1 MAAAPPAVD
10 AHSAPSLA
18 NSPPKAG
25 GPLQGF
31 SFQQLLL
38 LAFLLIAGLLGVS
51 SLRALHTLEQLMV
64 QSRQGAAEAT
74 ALNAAAQAVNQRGQ
88 ALERAARQSLV
99 LRDAQLRRNFDDMAV
114 EALPVL
120 EQLQKGGLPEDQF
133 SQWRA
138 HLDAVK
144 TLLDAPAERALE
156 NERLVAEEFVA
167 LDALNTAIAQ
177 SVQEINS
184 QRNREL
190 QDRVEASRRSVTH
203 QVVGVIVLA
212 LVLALALGI
221 WLARPFKR
229 LEGTIRRL
237 GENQLDAPVAISGP
251 DDVRRVGQQLEW
263 LRLRLLELDADK
275 ARFLRH
281 VSHELKTPLAALR
294 EGVALLQD
302 GVTGE
307 LNASQR
313 EVAQILH
320 HNTLVLQGEI
330 EALLRFNA
338 AAFEARQ
345 LQRRDTDLL
354 ALLEAQVEAQRLQ
367 WQARGLQV
375 LVEGPAVSLP
385 IDADKIAS
393 AVSNLLSN
401 AIRFSPKGGTIRL
414 SLSRQAGLVCVDVRD
429 QGPGVAAADRDRVFE
444 PFYRGIRQ
452 PDDAVRGTGI
462 GLSIVQEYVVAHG
475 GQVRLVQ
482 DGSQSFFRMELPHAT

>member
-1 MAAAPPAVD
+1 MVR
-10 AHSAPSLA
+10 SAE
-18 NSPPKAG
+18 
-25 GPLQGF
+25 PLSHADLHKTEGALHGL

-64 QSRQGAAEAT
+64 QSRHGAAEAT
-74 ALNAAAQAVNQRGQ
+74 TLTTAAQALNQRGQ

-99 LRDAQLRRNFDDMAV
+99 LRDAPLRRSFNEMAV
-114 EALPVL
+114 EARAILD
-120 EQLQKGGLPEDQF
+120 QLQRGGIGEEQAT
-133 SQWRA
+133 QWRT
-138 HLDAVK
+138 HLDAV
-144 TLLDAPAERALE
+144 TALLDAPPDRALE
-156 NERLVAEEFVA
+156 NEQLVAAEFVT
-167 LDALNTAIAQ
+167 LESLHLAIAQ
-177 SVQEINS
+177 SVQDVNA

-190 QDRVEASRRSVTH
+190 QDRLEASRRSVTH
-203 QVVGVIVLA
+203 QVVGVIALA

-229 LEGTIRRL
+229 LEGAIRQL
-237 GENQLDAPVAISGP
+237 GENRLDAPLQITGP

-307 LNASQR
+307 LNAGQR

-367 WQARGLQV
+367 WQARGLRV
-375 LVEGPAVSLP
+375 LVEGPAVSLQ
-385 IDADKIAS
+385 IDAEKIAS
-393 AVSNLLSN
+393 AISNLLSN
-401 AIRFSPKGGTIRL
+401 AIRFSPKGGTVRL
-414 SLSRQAGLVCVDVRD
+414 SLSRQANHVRVDVSD
-429 QGPGVAAADRDRVFE
+429 QGPGVAKTDRDRVFE
-444 PFYRGIRQ
+444 PFYRGLRQ

-462 GLSIVQEYVVAHG
+462 GLSIVQEYVAAHG
-475 GQVRLVQ
+475 GRVHLVE
-482 DGSQSFFRMELPHAT
+482 DGIHSFFRMELPHAA

>member
-1 MAAAPPAVD
+1 MVRSAEP
-10 AHSAPSLA
+10 HSHADLRKTEGA
-18 NSPPKAG
+18 LHG
-25 GPLQGF
+25 L

-64 QSRQGAAEAT
+64 QSRHGAAEAT
-74 ALNAAAQAVNQRGQ
+74 TLTTAAQALNQRGQ

-99 LRDAQLRRNFDDMAV
+99 LRDAPLRRSFNEMAV
-114 EALPVL
+114 EARAILD
-120 EQLQKGGLPEDQF
+120 QLQRGGIGEEQAT
-133 SQWRA
+133 QWRT
-138 HLDAVK
+138 HLDAV
-144 TLLDAPAERALE
+144 TALLDAPPDRALE
-156 NERLVAEEFVA
+156 NEQLVAAEFVT
-167 LDALNTAIAQ
+167 LESLHLAIAQ
-177 SVQEINS
+177 SVQDVNA

-190 QDRVEASRRSVTH
+190 QDRLEASRRSVTH
-203 QVVGVIVLA
+203 QVVGVIALA

-229 LEGTIRRL
+229 LEGAIRQL
-237 GENQLDAPVAISGP
+237 GENRLDAPLQITGP

-307 LNASQR
+307 LNAGQR

-367 WQARGLQV
+367 WQARGLRV
-375 LVEGPAVSLP
+375 LVEGPAVSLQ
-385 IDADKIAS
+385 IDAEKIAS
-393 AVSNLLSN
+393 AISNLLSN
-401 AIRFSPKGGTIRL
+401 AIRFSPKGGTVRL
-414 SLSRQAGLVCVDVRD
+414 SLSRQANHVRVDVSD
-429 QGPGVAAADRDRVFE
+429 QGPGVAKTDRDRVFE
-444 PFYRGIRQ
+444 PFYRGLRQ

-462 GLSIVQEYVVAHG
+462 GLSIVQEYVTAHG
-475 GQVRLVQ
+475 GRVHLVE
-482 DGSQSFFRMELPHAT
+482 DGIHSFFRMELPHAA

>member
-1 MAAAPPAVD
+1 M
-10 AHSAPSLA
+10 
-18 NSPPKAG
+18 SPPSSPPSAGAPRAG
-25 GPLQGF
+25 GPLNGF

-38 LAFLLIAGLLGVS
+38 LAFLFIAGLLGVS

-64 QSRQGAAEAT
+64 QSRQGTAHAT
-74 ALNAAAQAVNQRGQ
+74 AMGTAAQSLNQRGQ

-99 LRDAQLRRNFDDMAV
+99 LRDAQLRRSFEEMSV
-114 EALPVL
+114 EALAIL
-120 EQLQKGGLPEDQF
+120 DQLHKDGLSQDQVEE
-133 SQWRA
+133 WRK
-138 HLDAVK
+138 HLDVVK
-144 TLLDAPAERALE
+144 DLLNSLPERALD

-167 LDALNTAIAQ
+167 METLNLNIAQ
-177 SVQEINS
+177 SVQDINA

-190 QDRVEASRRSVTH
+190 QDRVEASRRTVTH
-203 QVVGVIVLA
+203 QVVGAIVLA

-229 LEGTIRRL
+229 LEGAIRRL
-237 GENQLDAPVAISGP
+237 GENQLGEPVLISGP

-294 EGVALLQD
+294 EGVALMQD

-307 LNASQR
+307 LNPGQR

-345 LQRRDTDLL
+345 LNRRETDLL
-354 ALLEAQVEAQRLQ
+354 ALVEDQVESQRLQ
-367 WQARGLQV
+367 WQARGLKV
-375 LVEGPAVSLP
+375 LVEGRPVSLP
-385 IDADKIAS
+385 IDADKIAK

-401 AIRFSPKGGTIRL
+401 AIRFSPKGGILRITL
-414 SLSRQAGLVCVDVRD
+414 SCHSGAVRIDVID
-429 QGPGVAAADRDRVFE
+429 QGPGVAPADRDHVFE
-444 PFYRGIRQ
+444 PFYRGVRQ
-452 PDDAVRGTGI
+452 PQDAVRGTGI
-462 GLSIVQEYVVAHG
+462 GLSIVQEYVAAHG
-475 GQVRLVQ
+475 GAVHLVE
-482 DGSQSFFRMELPHAT
+482 DGAASFFRIELPHAA

>member
-1 MAAAPPAVD
+1 M
-10 AHSAPSLA
+10 PSESTPVHTSTRPE
-18 NSPPKAG
+18 SPIHG
-25 GPLQGF
+25 L

-38 LAFLLIAGLLGVS
+38 LAFLLIAGLLGIS

-64 QSRQGAAEAT
+64 LSRHGSAGAT
-74 ALNAAAQAVNQRGQ
+74 MLSAAAQGLNQRGQ
-88 ALERAARQSLV
+88 TLERAARQSLV
-99 LRDAQLRRNFDDMAV
+99 LRDAPLRRSFDDMAI
-114 EALPVL
+114 EALAVL
-120 EQLQKGGLPEDQF
+120 DQLQAEGLPVTQAKE
-133 SQWRA
+133 WRA

-144 TLLDAPAERALE
+144 ALLDAPPERALD
-156 NERLVAEEFVA
+156 NERQVAEEFVA
-167 LDALNTAIAQ
+167 LESLHTAIVQ
-177 SVQEINS
+177 SVQDINT
-184 QRNREL
+184 QRNQDL
-190 QDRVEASRRSVTH
+190 QDRVENSRRNVTH
-203 QVVGVIVLA
+203 QVVGVITLA

-237 GENQLDAPVAISGP
+237 GENQLDQPVLISGP

-307 LNASQR
+307 LTPGQR
-313 EVAQILH
+313 EVAEILH

-354 ALLEAQVEAQRLQ
+354 ALLETQIEAQRLQ
-367 WQARGLQV
+367 WQAKSLRV
-375 LVEGPAVSLP
+375 LVEGPSVSLP
-385 IDADKIAS
+385 LDVDKITS

-401 AIRFSPKGGTIRL
+401 AIRFSPPRGTVRL
-414 SLSRQAGLVCVDVRD
+414 TLSRVPGLVRLDVSD
-429 QGPGVAAADRDRVFE
+429 QGPGVAETDRDRIFE
-444 PFYRGIRQ
+444 PFYRGVRQ
-452 PDDAVRGTGI
+452 PDGAVRGTGI
-462 GLSIVQEYVVAHG
+462 GLSIVQEYVAAHG
-475 GQVRLVQ
+475 GNVRLVE
-482 DGSQSFFRMELPHAT
+482 DGIHSFFRMELPHVA

>member
-1 MAAAPPAVD
+1 MAMPTEPSQPAD
-10 AHSAPSLA
+10 LR
-18 NSPPKAG
+18 KTE
-25 GPLQGF
+25 GPLHGL

-64 QSRQGAAEAT
+64 QSRVGAAEAT
-74 ALNAAAQAVNQRGQ
+74 ALGTAAQALNQRGQ

-99 LRDAQLRRNFDDMAV
+99 LRDAQLRRSFNEMAL
-114 EALPVL
+114 EAQGTL
-120 EQLQKGGLPEDQF
+120 EQLQKGGIAPEQAA
-133 SQWRA
+133 QWHT

-144 TLLDAPAERALE
+144 SLLEAPPERALE
-156 NERLVAEEFVA
+156 NEQLVAEEFVT
-167 LDALNTAIAQ
+167 LETLHGAIAQ
-177 SVQEINS
+177 SVQDINA
-184 QRNREL
+184 QRNRDL
-190 QDRVEASRRSVTH
+190 QDRLEASRRSVTH

-229 LEGTIRRL
+229 LEGAIRQL
-237 GENQLDAPVAISGP
+237 GENRLEAPLLISGP

-307 LNASQR
+307 LNPGQR

-320 HNTLVLQGEI
+320 HNTLVLQEEI

-354 ALLEAQVEAQRLQ
+354 ALLEAQVESQRLQ
-367 WQARGLQV
+367 WQARGLRV
-375 LVEGPAVSLP
+375 LVEGPVVSLQ
-385 IDADKIAS
+385 IDAEKIAS

-401 AIRFSPKGGTIRL
+401 AIRFSPKGGTVRL
-414 SLSRQAGLVCVDVRD
+414 SLSRQADHVRVDIYD
-429 QGPGVAAADRDRVFE
+429 QGPGVAKADRDRVFE
-444 PFYRGIRQ
+444 PFYRGARQ
-452 PDDAVRGTGI
+452 PEDAVRGTGI

-475 GQVRLVQ
+475 GRVLLVEE
-482 DGSQSFFRMELPHAT
+482 GLHSFFRMELPHAA

>member
-1 MAAAPPAVD
+1 MPTPSTPPTTAPPHAEGLL
-10 AHSAPSLA
+10 HGL
-18 NSPPKAG
+18 
-25 GPLQGF
+25 

-38 LAFLLIAGLLGVS
+38 LAFVLIAVLLGVS

-64 QSRQGAAEAT
+64 LSRHGAAEAT
-74 ALNAAAQAVNQRGQ
+74 ALTTAAQSLNQRGQ
-88 ALERAARQSLV
+88 TLERAARQSLV
-99 LRDAQLRRNFDDMAV
+99 LRDAPLRSSFDDMAV
-114 EALPVL
+114 EAITVL
-120 EQLQKGGLPEDQF
+120 DHLQAAGLPAAQTEA
-133 SQWRA
+133 WRT
-138 HLDAVK
+138 HLEAIK
-144 TLLDAPAERALE
+144 ALLDAPPDRALD

-167 LDALNTAIAQ
+167 LETLHSTMVQTVQDINT
-177 SVQEINS
+177 
-184 QRNREL
+184 QRNQAL
-190 QDRVEASRRSVTH
+190 QDEVEQSRRSVTH
-203 QVVGVIVLA
+203 QLVGAIVLA
-212 LVLALALGI
+212 LVLALSLGI

-229 LEGTIRRL
+229 LEGAIRQL
-237 GENQLDAPVAISGP
+237 GENQLDQAVLISGP
-251 DDVRRVGQQLEW
+251 DDVRRLGQQLEW

-307 LNASQR
+307 LTVGQR

-320 HNTLVLQGEI
+320 QNTLQLQGEI

-367 WQARGLQV
+367 WQAKGLTV
-375 LVEGPAVSLP
+375 RVEGPPVRMP
-385 IDADKIAS
+385 VDADKITS

-401 AIRFSPKGGTIRL
+401 AIRFSPPQGTVRL
-414 SLSRQAGLVCVDVRD
+414 VLSHPPGQVRLDVFD
-429 QGPGVAAADRDRVFE
+429 QGPGVDQVDRDRVFE
-444 PFYRGIRQ
+444 PFYRGVRQ

-462 GLSIVQEYVVAHG
+462 GLSIVQEYVQAHG
-475 GQVRLVQ
+475 GQVRLVEE
-482 DGSQSFFRMELPHAT
+482 GAHSIFRIELPHAT

>member
-1 MAAAPPAVD
+1 MPNPSSLP
-10 AHSAPSLA
+10 SAGA
-18 NSPPKAG
+18 NRAG
-25 GPLQGF
+25 GPLNGF

-64 QSRQGAAEAT
+64 QSRQGT
-74 ALNAAAQAVNQRGQ
+74 AHAAALGTAAQSLNQRGQ

-99 LRDAQLRRNFDDMAV
+99 LRDAPLRRSFDEMSV
-114 EALPVL
+114 EALAIL
-120 EQLQKGGLPEDQF
+120 DQLHKGGLPQEQVDE
-133 SQWRA
+133 WRK
-138 HLDAVK
+138 HLDGVK
-144 TLLDAPAERALE
+144 DLMNAPPERSLD

-167 LDALNTAIAQ
+167 METLNLNIAQ
-177 SVQEINS
+177 SVQDLNA

-229 LEGTIRRL
+229 LEGAIRQL
-237 GENQLDAPVAISGP
+237 GENQLDEPVVISGP

-263 LRLRLLELDADK
+263 LRLRLVELDADK

-307 LNASQR
+307 LNGGQR
-313 EVAQILH
+313 EVTQILH

-354 ALLEAQVEAQRLQ
+354 ALLESQVESQRLQ
-367 WQARGLQV
+367 WQARSLKV

-385 IDADKIAS
+385 IDAEKIAS

-401 AIRFSPKGGTIRL
+401 AIRFSPKGSTLRILL
-414 SLSRQAGLVCVDVRD
+414 SLQPDAARVDVID
-429 QGPGVAAADRDRVFE
+429 QGPGVAPTDRDHVFE
-444 PFYRGIRQ
+444 PFYRGVRQ
-452 PDDAVRGTGI
+452 PEDAVRGTGI
-462 GLSIVQEYVVAHG
+462 GLSIVQEYVAAHG
-475 GQVRLVQ
+475 GTVRLMNE
-482 DGSQSFFRMELPHAT
+482 GPQSFFRIELPHAA

>member
-1 MAAAPPAVD
+1 MPTPSTPPTAPP
-10 AHSAPSLA
+10 PSEGLLH
-18 NSPPKAG
+18 G
-25 GPLQGF
+25 L

-38 LAFLLIAGLLGVS
+38 LAFVLIAVLLGVS

-64 QSRQGAAEAT
+64 LSRHGAAEAT
-74 ALNAAAQAVNQRGQ
+74 ALTTAAQGLNQRGQ
-88 ALERAARQSLV
+88 TLERAARQSLV
-99 LRDAQLRRNFDDMAV
+99 LRDAPLRRSFDDMAV
-114 EALPVL
+114 EAITVL
-120 EQLQKGGLPEDQF
+120 DHLQAAGLPAVQTEA
-133 SQWRA
+133 WRT
-138 HLDAVK
+138 HMEAVK
-144 TLLDAPAERALE
+144 ALLDAPPDRALD

-167 LDALNTAIAQ
+167 LETLHSTMVQTVQDINT
-177 SVQEINS
+177 
-184 QRNREL
+184 QRNQAL
-190 QDRVEASRRSVTH
+190 QDEVEQSRRSVTH
-203 QVVGVIVLA
+203 QLVSAIVLA
-212 LVLALALGI
+212 LVLALSLGI

-229 LEGTIRRL
+229 LEGAIRQL
-237 GENQLDAPVAISGP
+237 GENQLDQPVLISGP
-251 DDVRRVGQQLEW
+251 DDVRRLGQQLEW

-307 LNASQR
+307 LTVGQR

-320 HNTLVLQGEI
+320 HNTLQLQGEI

-367 WQARGLQV
+367 WQAKGLTV
-375 LVEGPAVSLP
+375 RVEGPPVRMP
-385 IDADKIAS
+385 VDADKITS

-401 AIRFSPKGGTIRL
+401 AIRFSPPQGTVRL
-414 SLSRQAGLVCVDVRD
+414 VLSHPPGQVRLDVFD
-429 QGPGVAAADRDRVFE
+429 QGPGVDQVDRDRVFE
-444 PFYRGIRQ
+444 PFYRGVRQ

-462 GLSIVQEYVVAHG
+462 GLSIVQEYVQAHG
-475 GQVRLVQ
+475 GQVRLVEE
-482 DGSQSFFRMELPHAT
+482 GAHSIFRIELPHAT

>member
-1 MAAAPPAVD
+1 MATTAAPPR
-10 AHSAPSLA
+10 
-18 NSPPKAG
+18 KAD
-25 GPLQGF
+25 GPLRRL

-51 SLRALHTLEQLMV
+51 SLRALHTLELLMG
-64 QSRQGAAEAT
+64 QSRLGAAEAT
-74 ALNAAAQAVNQRGQ
+74 RLSTAAQTLNQRGQ

-99 LRDAQLRRNFDDMAV
+99 LRDAPLRRSFNEMAV
-114 EALPVL
+114 EAQAIL
-120 EQLQKGGLPEDQF
+120 EQLHQGGLPEDQAR
-133 SQWRA
+133 QWRA

-144 TLLDAPAERALE
+144 ALLEAPPERALE
-156 NERLVAEEFVA
+156 NEQRVAEEFVTLEA
-167 LDALNTAIAQ
+167 LHTTILQ
-177 SVQEINS
+177 SVQDINA
-184 QRNREL
+184 QRNRAL
-190 QDRVEASRRSVTH
+190 QDRVEASRRNVTH

-212 LVLALALGI
+212 LVLALTLGI

-229 LEGTIRRL
+229 LEGAIRRL

-263 LRLRLLELDADK
+263 LRLRLLELDSDK

-307 LNASQR
+307 LNAGQR
-313 EVAQILH
+313 EVIQILH
-320 HNTLVLQGEI
+320 HNTLVLQREI

-367 WQARGLQV
+367 WQARGLRV
-375 LVEGPAVSLP
+375 LVEGPAIWLQV
-385 IDADKIAS
+385 DGDKIAS

-401 AIRFSPKGGTIRL
+401 AIRFSPKGGTVRMT
-414 SLSRQAGLVCVDVRD
+414 LSRQADCVRLDVSD
-429 QGPGVAAADRDRVFE
+429 QGPGVAKADRDRVFE
-444 PFYRGIRQ
+444 PFFRGIRQ

-462 GLSIVQEYVVAHG
+462 GLSIVQEYIAAHG
-475 GQVRLVQ
+475 GTVRLVE
-482 DGSQSFFRMELPHAT
+482 DGVHSFFRMELPHAT

>member
-1 MAAAPPAVD
+1 MVRSAEP
-10 AHSAPSLA
+10 HSHADLRKTEGA
-18 NSPPKAG
+18 LHG
-25 GPLQGF
+25 L

-64 QSRQGAAEAT
+64 QSRHGAAEAT
-74 ALNAAAQAVNQRGQ
+74 TLTTAAQALNQRGQ

-99 LRDAQLRRNFDDMAV
+99 LRDAPLRRSFNEMAV
-114 EALPVL
+114 EARAILD
-120 EQLQKGGLPEDQF
+120 QLQRGGIGEEQAT
-133 SQWRA
+133 QWRT
-138 HLDAVK
+138 HLDAV
-144 TLLDAPAERALE
+144 TALLDAPPDRALE
-156 NERLVAEEFVA
+156 NEQLVAAEFVT
-167 LDALNTAIAQ
+167 LESLHLAIAQ
-177 SVQEINS
+177 SVQDVNA

-190 QDRVEASRRSVTH
+190 QDRLEASRRSVTH
-203 QVVGVIVLA
+203 QVVGVIALA

-229 LEGTIRRL
+229 LEGAIRQL
-237 GENQLDAPVAISGP
+237 GENRLDAPLQITGP

-307 LNASQR
+307 LNAGQR

-354 ALLEAQVEAQRLQ
+354 ALLDAQVEAQRLQ
-367 WQARGLQV
+367 WQARGLRV
-375 LVEGPAVSLP
+375 LVEGPAVSLQ
-385 IDADKIAS
+385 IDAEKIAS
-393 AVSNLLSN
+393 AISNLLSN
-401 AIRFSPKGGTIRL
+401 AIRFSPKGGTVRL
-414 SLSRQAGLVCVDVRD
+414 SLSRQANHVRVDVSD
-429 QGPGVAAADRDRVFE
+429 QGPGVAKTDRDRVFE
-444 PFYRGIRQ
+444 PFYRGLRQ

-462 GLSIVQEYVVAHG
+462 GLSIVQEYVTAHG
-475 GQVRLVQ
+475 GRVHLVE
-482 DGSQSFFRMELPHAT
+482 DGIHSFFRMELPHAA

>member
-1 MAAAPPAVD
+1 MATTAAPPR
-10 AHSAPSLA
+10 
-18 NSPPKAG
+18 KAD
-25 GPLQGF
+25 GPLRRL

-51 SLRALHTLEQLMV
+51 SLRALHTLELLMG
-64 QSRQGAAEAT
+64 QSRLGAAEAT
-74 ALNAAAQAVNQRGQ
+74 RLSTAAQTLNQRGQ

-99 LRDAQLRRNFDDMAV
+99 LRDAPLRRSFNEMAV
-114 EALPVL
+114 EAQAIL
-120 EQLQKGGLPEDQF
+120 EQLHQGGLPEDQAR
-133 SQWRA
+133 QWRA

-144 TLLDAPAERALE
+144 ALLEAPPERALE
-156 NERLVAEEFVA
+156 NEQRVAEEFVTLEA
-167 LDALNTAIAQ
+167 LHTTILQ
-177 SVQEINS
+177 SVQDINA
-184 QRNREL
+184 QRNRAL
-190 QDRVEASRRSVTH
+190 QDRVEASRRNVTH

-212 LVLALALGI
+212 LVLALTLGI

-229 LEGTIRRL
+229 LEGAIRRL

-263 LRLRLLELDADK
+263 LRLRLLELDSDK

-307 LNASQR
+307 LNAGQR
-313 EVAQILH
+313 EVIQILH
-320 HNTLVLQGEI
+320 HNTLVLQREI

-367 WQARGLQV
+367 WQASGLRV
-375 LVEGPAVSLP
+375 LVEGPAIWLQV
-385 IDADKIAS
+385 DGDKIAS

-401 AIRFSPKGGTIRL
+401 AIRFSPKGGTVRMT
-414 SLSRQAGLVCVDVRD
+414 LSRQADCVRLDVSD
-429 QGPGVAAADRDRVFE
+429 QGPGVAKADRDRVFE
-444 PFYRGIRQ
+444 PFFRGIRQ

-462 GLSIVQEYVVAHG
+462 GLSIVQEYIAAHG
-475 GQVRLVQ
+475 GTVRLVE
-482 DGSQSFFRMELPHAT
+482 DGVHSFFRMELPHAT

>member
-1 MAAAPPAVD
+1 MPT
-10 AHSAPSLA
+10 PST
-18 NSPPKAG
+18 PPKAPPPAEG
-25 GPLQGF
+25 LLHGL

-38 LAFLLIAGLLGVS
+38 LAFVLIAGLLGIS

-64 QSRQGAAEAT
+64 LSRHGTAEAT
-74 ALNAAAQAVNQRGQ
+74 ALTAAAQGLNQRGQ

-99 LRDAQLRRNFDDMAV
+99 LRDAPLRRSFDDMAV
-114 EALPVL
+114 EALTVL
-120 EQLQKGGLPEDQF
+120 DHLQAAGLPAAQTEA
-133 SQWRA
+133 WRT

-144 TLLDAPAERALE
+144 ALLDAPPDRALD

-167 LDALNTAIAQ
+167 LETLHGTMVQTVQDLNT
-177 SVQEINS
+177 
-184 QRNREL
+184 QRNNAL
-190 QDRVEASRRSVTH
+190 QDEVEQSRRSVTH
-203 QVVGVIVLA
+203 QVVGAIVLA
-212 LVLALALGI
+212 LVLALSLGI

-229 LEGTIRRL
+229 LEGAIRQL
-237 GENQLDAPVAISGP
+237 GENQLDEPVLISGP
-251 DDVRRVGQQLEW
+251 DDVRRLGQQLEW

-294 EGVALLQD
+294 EGVVLLQD
-302 GVTGE
+302 GVIGE
-307 LNASQR
+307 LTAGQR

-320 HNTLVLQGEI
+320 HNTLQLQDEI

-367 WQARGLQV
+367 WQAKGLTV
-375 LVEGPAVSLP
+375 RVEGPPVRMP
-385 IDADKIAS
+385 VDADKITS

-401 AIRFSPKGGTIRL
+401 AIRFSPPQGTVRL
-414 SLSRQAGLVCVDVRD
+414 VLSQPPGHVRLDVFD
-429 QGPGVAAADRDRVFE
+429 QGPGVDRVDRDRVFE
-444 PFYRGIRQ
+444 PFYRGVRQ

-462 GLSIVQEYVVAHG
+462 GLSIVQEYVQAHG
-475 GQVRLVQ
+475 GSVRLV
-482 DGSQSFFRMELPHAT
+482 DEGAHSFFRIELPHAA

>member
-1 MAAAPPAVD
+1 MPAE
-10 AHSAPSLA
+10 SLPQA
-18 NSPPKAG
+18 DLRKAE
-25 GPLQGF
+25 GPLHGL

-64 QSRQGAAEAT
+64 QGRHGAAEAT
-74 ALNAAAQAVNQRGQ
+74 ALSTAAQALNQRGQ

-99 LRDAQLRRNFDDMAV
+99 LRDAQLRRSFNDMAV
-114 EALPVL
+114 EAQATL
-120 EQLQKGGLPEDQF
+120 EQLQKGGVAQEQAA
-133 SQWRA
+133 QWRI

-144 TLLDAPAERALE
+144 ALLDAPPERALE
-156 NERLVAEEFVA
+156 NEQLVAEEFVTLEA
-167 LDALNTAIAQ
+167 LHTAIAQ
-177 SVQEINS
+177 SVQDINA
-184 QRNREL
+184 QRNRDL
-190 QDRVEASRRSVTH
+190 QDRLEASRRSVTH

-229 LEGTIRRL
+229 LEGAIRQL
-237 GENQLDAPVAISGP
+237 GENRLEAPLVISGP
-251 DDVRRVGQQLEW
+251 EDVRRVGQQLEW

-307 LNASQR
+307 LNPGQR

-320 HNTLVLQGEI
+320 HNTLVLQEEI

-354 ALLEAQVEAQRLQ
+354 ALLEAQVESQRLQ
-367 WQARGLQV
+367 WQARGLRV
-375 LVEGPAVSLP
+375 LVEGPAVSLQ
-385 IDADKIAS
+385 IDAEKIAS

-401 AIRFSPKGGTIRL
+401 AIRFSPKGGTVRL
-414 SLSRQAGLVCVDVRD
+414 AISRQADHVRVDISD
-429 QGPGVAAADRDRVFE
+429 QGPGVAKADRDRVFE
-444 PFYRGIRQ
+444 PFYRGVRQ
-452 PDDAVRGTGI
+452 PEDAVRGTGI

-475 GQVRLVQ
+475 GRVHLVEE
-482 DGSQSFFRMELPHAT
+482 GIHSFFRMELPHAS

>member
-1 MAAAPPAVD
+1 MPTPSTPPTTAPPHAEGLL
-10 AHSAPSLA
+10 HGL
-18 NSPPKAG
+18 
-25 GPLQGF
+25 

-38 LAFLLIAGLLGVS
+38 LAFVLIAVLLGVS

-64 QSRQGAAEAT
+64 LSRHGAAEAT
-74 ALNAAAQAVNQRGQ
+74 ALTTAAQSLNQRGQ
-88 ALERAARQSLV
+88 TLERAARQSLV
-99 LRDAQLRRNFDDMAV
+99 LRDAPLRSSFDDMAV
-114 EALPVL
+114 EAITVL
-120 EQLQKGGLPEDQF
+120 DHLQAAGLPAAQTEA
-133 SQWRA
+133 WRT
-138 HLDAVK
+138 HLEAIK
-144 TLLDAPAERALE
+144 ALLDAPPDRALD

-167 LDALNTAIAQ
+167 LETLHSTMVQTVQDINT
-177 SVQEINS
+177 
-184 QRNREL
+184 QRNQAL
-190 QDRVEASRRSVTH
+190 QDEVEQSRRSVTH
-203 QVVGVIVLA
+203 QLVGAIVLA
-212 LVLALALGI
+212 LVLALSLGI

-229 LEGTIRRL
+229 LEGAIRQL
-237 GENQLDAPVAISGP
+237 GENQLDQPVLISGP
-251 DDVRRVGQQLEW
+251 DDVRRLGQQLEW

-307 LNASQR
+307 LTVGQR

-320 HNTLVLQGEI
+320 QNTLQLQGEI

-367 WQARGLQV
+367 WQAKGLTV
-375 LVEGPAVSLP
+375 RVEGPPVRMP
-385 IDADKIAS
+385 VDADKITS

-401 AIRFSPKGGTIRL
+401 AIRFSPPQGTVRL
-414 SLSRQAGLVCVDVRD
+414 VLSHPPGQVRLDVFD
-429 QGPGVAAADRDRVFE
+429 QGPGVDQVDRDRVFE
-444 PFYRGIRQ
+444 PFYRGVRQ

-462 GLSIVQEYVVAHG
+462 GLSIVQEYVQAHG
-475 GQVRLVQ
+475 GQVRLVEE
-482 DGSQSFFRMELPHAT
+482 GAHSIFRIELPHAT